1 METAYRERWQAEIAA
16 LQKILAGRGLLE
28 RR

>member
-16 LQKILAGRGLLE
+16 GHEVSDGSPQTE
-28 RR
+28 VE